1 MFVNSL
7 SFRFQT
13 EVNSVALS
21 EVSQCGGFRQSLR
34 PSERA
39 EQIERSGGRGG
50 ERQGRQRESKEER
63 GFDRE

>member
-34 PSERA
+34 PSEKLSTNLLVLNA
-39 EQIERSGGRGG
+39 DKGGGD
-50 ERQGRQRESKEER
+50 KC
-63 GFDRE
+63 